1 MITTTIFPGR
11 YVQGYDALQSLG
23 DEVLRLGQRT
33 MILVDPFVKENLL
46 DSFLPA
52 VEEKVALKV
61 ETFGGECSDEEI
73 SRLVEL
79 AKSADLEVIVG
90 VGGGKTLDTAKATA
104 YELKVPVIVAPTI
117 ASTDAPCSALA
128 VIYTPDGEFKRYL
141 VLPSN
146 PTVVLV
152 DSHIVAQAPA
162 RFLVSGMG
170 DALAT
175 YFEARSCQIKYA
187 GNMTGRIGSMTA
199 YALAELCYEALKT
212 YGVEALAACND
223 HVVNSALEK
232 IIEANTLLSGL
243 GFESGGLA
251 AAHAIH
257 NGLTALEPTH
267 HYFHGEKV
275 AIGTL
280 VSLFLTEKEPAIID
294 EVYDFCESIG
304 LPTTLAD
311 IDLGDV
317 SDADLML
324 AAEKACAEG
333 ETIYNELVPVTPQA
347 VFLALKAADIE
358 GRRRK
363 QA

>member
-1 MITTTIFPGR
+1 M
-11 YVQGYDALQSLG
+11 
-23 DEVLRLGQRT
+23 
-33 MILVDPFVKENLL
+33 N
-46 DSFLPA
+46 
-52 VEEKVALKV
+52 
-61 ETFGGECSDEEI
+61 FGGECSDEEI

-152 DSHIVAQAPA
+152 DSHVVAQAPA

-199 YALAELCYEALKT
+199 YALAELCYEALKHM
-212 YGVEALAACND
+212 VLKLWQ
-223 HVVNSALEK
+223 HVMIMWS
-232 IIEANTLLSGL
+232 ILLLRRS
-243 GFESGGLA
+243 SK
-251 AAHAIH
+251 
-257 NGLTALEPTH
+257 PTH
-267 HYFHGEKV
+267 CS
-275 AIGTL
+275 A
-280 VSLFLTEKEPAIID
+280 VSVLNPEGWLQRTPF
-294 EVYDFCESIG
+294 
-304 LPTTLAD
+304 TTD
-311 IDLGDV
+311 
-317 SDADLML
+317 
-324 AAEKACAEG
+324 
-333 ETIYNELVPVTPQA
+333 
-347 VFLALKAADIE
+347 
-358 GRRRK
+358 
-363 QA
+363 